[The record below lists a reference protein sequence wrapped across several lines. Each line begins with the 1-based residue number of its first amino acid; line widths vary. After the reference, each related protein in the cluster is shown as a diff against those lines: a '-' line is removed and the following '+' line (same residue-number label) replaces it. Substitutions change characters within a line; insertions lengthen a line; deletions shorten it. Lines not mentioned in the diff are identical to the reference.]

1 MRRRQKSNGVT
12 NLAPRRA
19 ARFNLFNL
27 LHQSLIGAK
36 NADMLT
42 VSTSSISGLSSNYLQ
57 SLLSSALQGTNS
69 TSNSTG
75 SLLNGISSSSLGQTS
90 DNSNL
95 SPFAQLM
102 STLQQ
107 LQQSNPTQYAQVT
120 EQISTNLQ
128 SAAQTAQSEGNTSEA
143 NQLSQLSTD
152 FSNASQNGQL
162 PNIQDLAQAI
172 GGGGHHHHHHGG
184 GASSSSSSD
193 SSNSQSI
200 SQLFADTQTSGSQSS
215 SLNPMAIIMNTL
227 SSAGITT
234 SSNS

>member
-1 MRRRQKSNGVT
+1 M
-12 NLAPRRA
+12 
-19 ARFNLFNL
+19 
-27 LHQSLIGAK
+27 
-36 NADMLT
+36 
-42 VSTSSISGLSSNYLQ
+42 STSSISGLSSNYLQ

-75 SLLNGISSSSLGQTS
+75 SLLNGISSSSLEQPS
-90 DNSNL
+90 DNGNL

-162 PNIQDLAQAI
+162 PNMRDLAQAI
-172 GGGGHHHHHHGG
+172 GGGHHHHHHGG
-184 GASSSSSSD
+184 GVSSSSSSD
-193 SSNSQSI
+193 SSSSQSI

>member
-1 MRRRQKSNGVT
+1 
-12 NLAPRRA
+12 
-19 ARFNLFNL
+19 
-27 LHQSLIGAK
+27 
-36 NADMLT
+36 MLT